1 MNKGTKLGIILCA
14 AGVLVV
20 GLSWLIA
27 GGNYKRYES
36 NKIAREKKTYTCSS
50 DIDALV
56 AIDKDCDVIVKIADV
71 DKPQISY
78 YEDKDYEEVTVKE
91 TGKTLSFE
99 RKVTFNKKNFLSI
112 SFSANE
118 LQDNTEILLP
128 RTFKGDI
135 NLGTLSGD
143 ISVISVEAGNFLLN
157 ASSGDI
163 YVSDV
168 KSDYITLSTL
178 SGEIFAKGMQVA
190 GEGVISSAS
199 GDIAVED
206 YESGSN
212 LKTTTNSGETGF
224 CNVKVKELECT
235 AASGEVIIK
244 DTKVDSIKSNT
255 NSGEVTLAGLE
266 PAKEAHF
273 NTSSGDISGSIKG
286 TESDYSIAYTT
297 GSGDC
302 NLSNSSSGNVGL
314 EFHTGSGD
322 IEIGFRD

>member
-99 RKVTFNKKNFLSI
+99 RKVSLNKKHFLSI

-178 SGEIFAKGMQVA
+178 SAIDFAN
-190 GEGVISSAS
+190 
-199 GDIAVED
+199 
-206 YESGSN
+206 GSF
-212 LKTTTNSGETGF
+212 S
-224 CNVKVKELECT
+224 
-235 AASGEVIIK
+235 
-244 DTKVDSIKSNT
+244 
-255 NSGEVTLAGLE
+255 
-266 PAKEAHF
+266 
-273 NTSSGDISGSIKG
+273 
-286 TESDYSIAYTT
+286 
-297 GSGDC
+297 
-302 NLSNSSSGNVGL
+302 SNSISAMS
-314 EFHTGSGD
+314 
-322 IEIGFRD
+322 